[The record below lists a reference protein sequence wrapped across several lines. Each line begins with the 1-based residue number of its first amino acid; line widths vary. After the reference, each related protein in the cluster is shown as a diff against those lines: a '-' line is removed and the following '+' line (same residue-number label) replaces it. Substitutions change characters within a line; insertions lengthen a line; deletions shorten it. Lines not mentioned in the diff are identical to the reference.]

1 MIICRR
7 LFAILLTCSLLLTPD
22 LVKATDATPSVEAV
36 SSAIATSNYVS
47 QVLDLLTKAQT
58 SDNPQAVTDH
68 LLKCVEDANEIA
80 RLSADQNVPRIDR
93 LNLYSSVVKRRISR
107 MDNILKPLHLG
118 TNALV
123 RAEYQAYIDNLHPIL
138 DEQALKRTRYQV
150 ELFNRK
156 YFDDDDPKQSNLAE
170 AFLNDAIPAL
180 AFDESSHAPYRK
192 EGVSAWEFTL
202 RAEPI
207 ILFDGNES
215 KGALLAAGLLWNFFP
230 DANDNGV
237 AEDNKLSKHVK
248 RAGLRLGAGAVD
260 ANGTEF
266 SVGAGLQV
274 RAISAWAIHQ
284 PDGDQWDFAL
294 GVSDW
299 EWLKNWLPLFGK

>member
-1 MIICRR
+1 MITYCRP
-7 LFAILLTCSLLLTPD
+7 FAILLAYSLLLTPV
-22 LVKATDATPSVEAV
+22 LVRANESAPSTEAN
-36 SSAIATSNYVS
+36 STAAAASNYVS
-47 QVLDLLTKAQT
+47 QVVDLLTDAHT
-58 SDNPQAVTDH
+58 SDVSQAVTDH
-68 LLKCVEDANEIA
+68 LLKCVEDAREIA
-80 RLSADQNVPRIDR
+80 QLSDDQNARRIDR
-93 LNLYSSVVKRRISR
+93 LNLYSNVVKRRISR
-107 MDNILKPLHLG
+107 MDNIIQPLHLT

-138 DEQALKRTRYQV
+138 DEQALKRTRYQI

-156 YFDDDDPKQSNLAE
+156 YFDEDDPKQSNLAE
-170 AFLNDAIPAL
+170 ARLNDVISAL
-180 AFDESSHAPYRK
+180 AFDENSRAPYRK

-202 RAEPI
+202 RAEPFV
-207 ILFDGNES
+207 LFDGKES

-230 DANDNGV
+230 DANDKGV

-248 RAGLRLGAGAVD
+248 RAGLRVGAGAVD
-260 ANGTEF
+260 AEGTEF

-299 EWLKNWLPLFGK
+299 EWFKKWLPLFGK